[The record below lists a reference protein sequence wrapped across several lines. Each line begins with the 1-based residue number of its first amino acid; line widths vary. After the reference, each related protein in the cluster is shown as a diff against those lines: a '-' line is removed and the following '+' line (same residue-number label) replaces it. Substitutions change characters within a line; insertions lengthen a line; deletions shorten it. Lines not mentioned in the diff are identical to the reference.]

1 MQGTYSPWSQSA
13 PHIYVSHGLMVTS
26 CGRSR
31 AALLCETRQEQLAIG
46 EPPNIAE
53 HLLEL
58 AAPNA
63 LRCRVISLCGE
74 ADRVVLFRWETG
86 TLCVVPDVPGVYN
99 SL

>member
-13 PHIYVSHGLMVTS
+13 PHIYVSHGFMVTTY
-26 CGRSR
+26 GRSR

-46 EPPNIAE
+46 ETPNIAE
-53 HLLEL
+53 CLVEIPT
-58 AAPNA
+58 PNT
-63 LRCRVISLCGE
+63 LRCKVTSLCGA

-86 TLCVVPDVPGVYN
+86 TLCVVPDIPGVYN